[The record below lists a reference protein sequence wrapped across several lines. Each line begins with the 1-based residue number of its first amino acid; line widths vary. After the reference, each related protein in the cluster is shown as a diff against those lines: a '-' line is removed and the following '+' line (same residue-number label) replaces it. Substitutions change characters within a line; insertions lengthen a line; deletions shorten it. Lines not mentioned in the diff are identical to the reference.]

1 VLKSPIVGSDSSQLA
16 LNGLDKTRAFKV
28 IAGHPKLSGAIK
40 SVGAFLVDHFNIKT
54 KRCDPGLERLAAEA
68 GFTKRT
74 VCRAIRSL
82 ERAGLLKSFRHGG
95 HYLTNSYDIN
105 WTVIRVLNDQFER
118 RKLKWWRCTREDNL
132 VTPEGTIQSQTSDK
146 NVHQNLEGNPES
158 KPLKKED
165 KGNSMT
171 DEGIPRTESLISQLR
186 RNHPSSREVASR
198 QAEKRWNEELMAIY
212 GKDYLAY
219 GRFIELITPDD
230 NAAATAAELNC
241 RGDGLRLLQQRIAQL
256 SFTDH

>member
-1 VLKSPIVGSDSSQLA
+1 MLKSPA

-28 IAGHPKLSGAIK
+28 TAGHPKLSGATK
-40 SVGAFLVDHFNIKT
+40 SVGAFLIDHFNIKT

-68 GFTKRT
+68 GFTKRI
-74 VCRAIRSL
+74 VGRAIRSL
-82 ERAGLLKSFRHGG
+82 EKAGLLKSLRHGG
-95 HYLTNSYDIN
+95 HYLTNSYEIN

-118 RKLKWWRCTREDNL
+118 RKREWWRCTREDNL
-132 VTPEGTIQSQTSDK
+132 VTPEGTIQSQTMDR
-146 NVHQNLEGNPES
+146 NVRQNLEGNPES

-171 DEGIPRTESLISQLR
+171 DKGIPSTESPPLLSQLR
-186 RNHPSSREVASR
+186 RSRPSSREVASR
-198 QAEKRWNEELMAIY
+198 QAEKRWNKELMAIY

-219 GRFIELITPDD
+219 GRFIELITSDD